1 MLSKSELSFIKSLH
15 LKKFRK
21 EHRLFL
27 AEGIK
32 SVTEFLNSGYQI
44 ETIYCT
50 DALAPNLNNISRKI
64 KLVTINETELQKI
77 TTLTTP
83 QGVLAIIRTQEETE
97 ITPES
102 FNGTFTLV
110 LDGIQDPGN
119 MGTIIRTADWFG
131 FQRVICS
138 PDCVEVY
145 NPKVVQATMG
155 SLSRTKIVYTDLYDL
170 LTEIKIPV
178 YGAVLNGESIYH
190 TSFRNEGVI
199 LLGNEGNGLSSSVLP
214 FITQPITIPL
224 FGHAESLNVAISAG
238 IICYEVKRNVT

>member
-21 EHRLFL
+21 EQRLFL

-32 SVTEFLNSGYQI
+32 TVTEFLNSGYQI

-50 DALAPNLNNISRKI
+50 DAVASNLNNISRKL
-64 KLVTINETELQKI
+64 KLVVINEAELRKI
-77 TTLTTP
+77 TALSTP
-83 QGVLAIIRTQEETE
+83 QGILAVIRIPKETA
-97 ITPES
+97 IKPES
-102 FNGTFTLV
+102 FNGSFIIV
-110 LDGIQDPGN
+110 LDNIQDPGN

-131 FQRVICS
+131 FKQIICS

-155 SLSRTKIVYTDLYDL
+155 SLSRINITYTDLVKL
-170 LTEIKIPV
+170 LGSASGPV
-178 YGAVLNGESIYH
+178 YGALLNGDSIYH
-190 TSFRNEGVI
+190 TDFKDEGFIV
-199 LLGNEGNGLSSSVLP
+199 LGNEGKGISETILP
-214 FITQPITIPL
+214 FITQPITIPR

-238 IICYEVKRNVT
+238 IICSEIKRK

>member
-97 ITPES
+97 IRPES

-131 FQRVICS
+131 FHRVICS

-170 LTEIKIPV
+170 LTEIKVPV

-199 LLGNEGNGLSSSVLP
+199 LLGNEGNGLSSNVLP

>member
-77 TTLTTP
+77 TTQTTP
-83 QGVLAIIRTQEETE
+83 QGVLAIIRTQEETQ
-97 ITPES
+97 IRPES
-102 FNGTFTLV
+102 FNHTFTLV

-131 FQRVICS
+131 FHRVICS

-170 LTEIKIPV
+170 LTEIKVPV

-190 TSFRNEGVI
+190 TSFKNEGVI
-199 LLGNEGNGLSSSVLP
+199 LLGNEGNGLSPRVLP

-238 IICYEVKRNVT
+238 IICYEVKRNET